1 MTKVSNKRY
10 VSKGDDSIDKIKLF
24 FSKLD
29 STWGRI
35 LLIGAFVIAGYKVGR
50 IHEEIIQLRKQNEM
64 ENKLNNMSKKNKIRR
79 LSDVI
84 VDIRKEINNN
94 ESQENKDAVRVLL
107 DEANQIIDKN
117 KKADKGIGYAMLLMF
132 GVIIYFGVSLY
143 QADNQISL
151 LNDDIVEKRNT
162 INNLQW
168 SDSLFTKFMD
178 LSYDSINGNR
188 TIYYKSINGNPL
200 TYSDLMKENDS
211 LKNVNRHNELKLS
224 LARRNYDISFKE
236 TDSYITIMAP
246 KLDSALLLLPHY
258 KNKIQYDANKKTW
271 SVILP

>member
-1 MTKVSNKRY
+1 
-10 VSKGDDSIDKIKLF
+10 
-24 FSKLD
+24 
-29 STWGRI
+29 
-35 LLIGAFVIAGYKVGR
+35 
-50 IHEEIIQLRKQNEM
+50 
-64 ENKLNNMSKKNKIRR
+64 MSKKNKIRR

-188 TIYYKSINGNPL
+188 TIYYKSINIKL
-200 TYSDLMKENDS
+200 QHRQSDVTSK
-211 LKNVNRHNELKLS
+211 
-224 LARRNYDISFKE
+224 
-236 TDSYITIMAP
+236 P
-246 KLDSALLLLPHY
+246 LDS
-258 KNKIQYDANKKTW
+258 
-271 SVILP
+271 

>member
-1 MTKVSNKRY
+1 
-10 VSKGDDSIDKIKLF
+10 
-24 FSKLD
+24 
-29 STWGRI
+29 
-35 LLIGAFVIAGYKVGR
+35 
-50 IHEEIIQLRKQNEM
+50 
-64 ENKLNNMSKKNKIRR
+64 MSKKNKIRR

-178 LSYDSINGNR
+178 LSYDSINGN
-188 TIYYKSINGNPL
+188 PL

>member
-1 MTKVSNKRY
+1 M
-10 VSKGDDSIDKIKLF
+10 
-24 FSKLD
+24 
-29 STWGRI
+29 
-35 LLIGAFVIAGYKVGR
+35 
-50 IHEEIIQLRKQNEM
+50 
-64 ENKLNNMSKKNKIRR
+64 
-79 LSDVI
+79 
-84 VDIRKEINNN
+84 
-94 ESQENKDAVRVLL
+94 L
-107 DEANQIIDKN
+107 DEANQIIDEN

-178 LSYDSINGNR
+178 LSYD
-188 TIYYKSINGNPL
+188 SINGNPL

>member
-1 MTKVSNKRY
+1 
-10 VSKGDDSIDKIKLF
+10 
-24 FSKLD
+24 
-29 STWGRI
+29 
-35 LLIGAFVIAGYKVGR
+35 
-50 IHEEIIQLRKQNEM
+50 
-64 ENKLNNMSKKNKIRR
+64 MSKKNKIRR

-94 ESQENKDAVRVLL
+94 ESQENKDAVSILL
-107 DEANQIIDKN
+107 DEANQIIDEN

-188 TIYYKSINGNPL
+188 TIYYKSINGKPL
-200 TYSDLMKENDS
+200 TYSDLLKENDS
-211 LKNVNRHNELKLS
+211 LKNANRHNELKLS

-258 KNKIQYDANKKTW
+258 KYKIQYNANKKTW

>member
-1 MTKVSNKRY
+1 
-10 VSKGDDSIDKIKLF
+10 
-24 FSKLD
+24 
-29 STWGRI
+29 
-35 LLIGAFVIAGYKVGR
+35 
-50 IHEEIIQLRKQNEM
+50 
-64 ENKLNNMSKKNKIRR
+64 MSKKNKIRR

-94 ESQENKDAVRVLL
+94 ESQENKDAVSILL
-107 DEANQIIDKN
+107 DEANQIIDEN

-188 TIYYKSINGNPL
+188 TIYYKSINGKPL
-200 TYSDLMKENDS
+200 TYSDLLKENDS
-211 LKNVNRHNELKLS
+211 LKNANRHNELKKQ
-224 LARRNYDISFKE
+224 I
-236 TDSYITIMAP
+236 
-246 KLDSALLLLPHY
+246 H
-258 KNKIQYDANKKTW
+258 
-271 SVILP
+271 ILP